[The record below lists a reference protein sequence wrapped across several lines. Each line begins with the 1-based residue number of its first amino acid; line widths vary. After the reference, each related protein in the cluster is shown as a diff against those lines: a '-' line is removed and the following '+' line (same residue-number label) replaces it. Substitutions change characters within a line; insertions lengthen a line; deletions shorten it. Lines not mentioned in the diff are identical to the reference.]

1 MAHNPYSRFRGA
13 KLSLNDYLAIDR
25 TVLANERT
33 GLSFARTALAMIV
46 IGGSCIKLFESWWVR
61 AIGGAFL
68 AGSVLVAIYGW
79 RRYRRTQR
87 FLAVALEERTGA
99 PEHPLKEAVKAAE
112 HAGATTTGSPP
123 SPPPA

>member
-1 MAHNPYSRFRGA
+1 MAHNPYTRFRGSR
-13 KLSLNDYLAIDR
+13 LSLNDYLAIDR

-33 GLSFARTALAMIV
+33 GLAFARTALAMVV
-46 IGGSCIKLFESWWVR
+46 IGGSCIKFFDAALIQ
-61 AIGGAFL
+61 ALGAAFL
-68 AGSVLVAIYGW
+68 VGAVALSVYGW

-99 PEHPLKEAVKAAE
+99 PEHPLKEAVTAAE